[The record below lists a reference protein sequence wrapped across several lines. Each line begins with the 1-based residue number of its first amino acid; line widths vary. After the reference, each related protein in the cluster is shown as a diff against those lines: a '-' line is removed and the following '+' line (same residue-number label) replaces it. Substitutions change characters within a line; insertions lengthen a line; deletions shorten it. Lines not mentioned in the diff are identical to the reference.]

1 MLRVRRTESGQSETS
16 LVVWGVVGTIAVIF
30 LLIFGISF
38 IRGWKSVP
46 PDKLLLHYTGGPIQG
61 QHFKESID
69 PGTSTQFYGLMEN
82 YYFLPT
88 TQRNYI
94 ISADPNHGD
103 RKGVDSIVA
112 PSKDKVSM
120 TVEASVYFKLNTA
133 TNDIK
138 GFNGGTLRRFF
149 EQICLHDNCYD
160 LTPGAGWDKMLD
172 QYFRPQLDQA
182 LRAEIG
188 KYNYVDQ
195 WQNPDVRAEIQNSI
209 GPDLKE
215 RINNAIGGDFFC
227 GPDSTETK
235 CSDFGFVLQAVN
247 PPGEVAQAY
256 SQTAAAQ
263 QLVQKADQE
272 GQARV
277 KAAQADASAQA
288 ARAAAPAVPPAA
300 SDFIRAQAMARCAE
314 KPDCRLVIVDSPG
327 TSIQVPSG

>member
-1 MLRVRRTESGQSETS
+1 MSRLKRTESGQSDTAIIAWGAVL
-16 LVVWGVVGTIAVIF
+16 LVGVLF
-30 LLIFGISF
+30 LLFFGISF

-94 ISADPNHGD
+94 ISAAPNHGD
-103 RKGVDSIVA
+103 RKSVDTIAA
-112 PSKDKVSM
+112 PSKDKVLM
-120 TVEASVYFKLNTA
+120 NVEASVYFKLNTA

-138 GFNGGTLRRFF
+138 GFKGGTLRRFF

-160 LTPGAGWDKMLD
+160 LTPGEGWDKMLD

-188 KYNYVDQ
+188 KYDYVSQ
-195 WQNPDVRAEIQNSI
+195 WQDPAVRAEIQNAI
-209 GPDLKE
+209 GPILKE
-215 RINNAIGGDFFC
+215 RINQAIGGNFFC
-227 GPDSTETK
+227 GPDSTSSK
-235 CSDFGFVLQAVN
+235 CTNFGFVLQAVT
-247 PPGEVAQAY
+247 PPGPVADAY

-277 KAAQADASAQA
+277 KAAQADAAAQRE
-288 ARAAAPAVPPAA
+288 RAAAPAVPPAA

-314 KPDCRLVIVDSPG
+314 KADCHLVIVDG
-327 TSIQVPSG
+327 ANTTVQVPGG